1 MKAKQIKIFSKGIVV
16 LFTIFISLLLTA
28 SVHPV
33 EYGPADII
41 AAVNSLRAEYGLSAY
56 SSSGNLNG
64 ICQEQ
69 ADYMASINDLT
80 HEREDGT
87 AIPTTAENIA
97 YGPIDRAMASWVDD
111 QPHFDT
117 LTAWSAGIAGA
128 GVAEGNGLVY
138 VCFNINRNSDA
149 EYAPIP
155 FTQGPGEPP
164 APTIAPTEAPVV
176 EEVQPIEDTEG
187 DDSVEGTGV
196 ETEVNSETEDLI
208 EPTAIAMVMEE
219 AVEDEPDAE
228 DVEPTAEPVEIDTTS
243 VQPQAIAFESTTGK
257 TVAYALMGVG
267 ILGLAA
273 SIYGMMWGIKNMGG
287 KKKKTPKNKEDSK
300 KESRRKNKKN
310 KKNGKK
316 KEFPKEAQEE

>member
-1 MKAKQIKIFSKGIVV
+1 MKANQNKIYSKGIVV
-16 LFTIFISLLLTA
+16 LFTIFIALLLTA

-117 LTAWSAGIAGA
+117 LTAWSAGAAGA

-138 VCFNINRNSDA
+138 ICFNINRSNDA

-155 FTQGPGEPP
+155 FTQEPGEPP
-164 APTIAPTEAPVV
+164 SPTIAPTEAPVV
-176 EEVQPIEDTEG
+176 EEVQPTEDTKG
-187 DDSVEGTGV
+187 DDPVEETDV
-196 ETEVNSETEDLI
+196 ETEETSETEDVI
-208 EPTAIAMVMEE
+208 EPTSIAMVMEE
-219 AVEDEPDAE
+219 VGDGEPDTE
-228 DVEPTAEPVEIDTTS
+228 DPEPTAAPVEIDTTS
-243 VQPQAIAFESTTGK
+243 VQPQAIAFESRTGK

-287 KKKKTPKNKEDSK
+287 KKKKTPQNKEESK
-300 KESRRKNKKN
+300 KESPKKKKKRKN
-310 KKNGKK
+310 NGKK
-316 KEFPKEAQEE
+316 KDFPKEAQEE